1 VQVSLKCKRAIV
13 SCRFLDVDLTVNKN
27 LILKQSHHYLMKLYK
42 KNFTDVSMVGST
54 SNDP

>member
-1 VQVSLKCKRAIV
+1 MQVSLKCKRAIV
-13 SCRFLDVDLTVNKN
+13 PRRFLDVDLTVNKN
-27 LILKQSHHYLMKLYK
+27 LILKPSHHYLMKLYK